1 MSKVKVGDIVECVV
15 TGVQSYGAFV
25 LIDDRINGLIHIS
38 EISKGYVRNIE
49 DFVRVGD
56 TVFVK
61 ILELDEEELRAADE
75 DETAKLEYPSILL
88 KKIEDLE
95 LSVRSMN
102 CLRGENITYLGDLVH
117 KTESEMLK
125 TPNFGRK
132 SLNEIKA
139 ILSNLGLS
147 LGLSFPAWPPE
158 NLEELAKNYEKF

>member
-61 ILELDEEELRAADE
+61 ILELDEEELRAKVSLKE
-75 DETAKLEYPSILL
+75 IREVNKRERYTRLPKFKQRINLKNTHVEYYL
-88 KKIEDLE
+88 KDLI
-95 LSVRSMN
+95 V
-102 CLRGENITYLGDLVH
+102 
-117 KTESEMLK
+117 K
-125 TPNFGRK
+125 
-132 SLNEIKA
+132 
-139 ILSNLGLS
+139 
-147 LGLSFPAWPPE
+147 
-158 NLEELAKNYEKF
+158 